1 MKYNIINFLQG
12 LFIILFTPLFVGII
26 KKIKANLRGYKG
38 PSIFQIYYDYI
49 RLFQKSNIRSENSS
63 FITEIGPILS
73 LAASITVAFMIPVFY
88 SNDNTLG
95 NLFIIVFIIGII
107 KFFNTLIGLDCCST
121 FGGMGSSRELFL
133 SMLVEPVMFFI
144 ILFVYFETKTFNI
157 FNIASINAGSNPY
170 NIGHILAAVAF
181 FIVLL
186 TENARVPIDNPET
199 HLELTMIH
207 EAMILDLSGKD
218 LAFIELASQIKLVAF
233 ITIFINI
240 FMPVGLG
247 TSLSA
252 LVILKAI
259 LFYIVKVILVLLII
273 SIVEIIMAKSRLF
286 RVPELLATAFSIVVA
301 AFSLNYFI

>member
-1 MKYNIINFLQG
+1 MNFLQG
-12 LFIILFTPLFVGII
+12 LFIILLTPLFVGII

-38 PSIFQIYYDYI
+38 SSIFQIYYDY
-49 RLFQKSNIRSENSS
+49 RKLFNKSNIRSKDSS

-88 SNDNTLG
+88 SNRNTILG
-95 NLFIIVFIIGII
+95 NLFIIIFVIGII
-107 KFFNTLIGLDCCST
+107 KFFNTLLGLDCGSI
-121 FGGMGSSRELFL
+121 FGGMGTSRELFL
-133 SMLVEPVMFFI
+133 SMLVEPIMFVI
-144 ILFVYFETKTFNI
+144 ILFVYFETKSFNV
-157 FNIASINAGSNPY
+157 FNIALENSLSNPC
-170 NIGHILAAVAF
+170 NIGHILAAISF

-186 TENARVPIDNPET
+186 TENARLPIDNPET

-218 LAFIELASQIKLVAF
+218 LLFIELASQIKLIAF

-240 FMPVGLG
+240 FMPLGLT
-247 TSLSA
+247 TSLSV
-252 LVILKAI
+252 LLILKAI
-259 LFYIVKVILVLLII
+259 GFYIIKVIVVLLMI

-286 RVPELLATAFSIVVA
+286 RVPELLAAAFSIVIA